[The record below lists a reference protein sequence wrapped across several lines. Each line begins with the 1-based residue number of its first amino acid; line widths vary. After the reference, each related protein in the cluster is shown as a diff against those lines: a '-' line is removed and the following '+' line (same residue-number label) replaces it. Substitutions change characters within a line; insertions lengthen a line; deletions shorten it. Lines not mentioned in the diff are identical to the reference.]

1 MKIRPARPED
11 APALTRLDV
20 QLGYPKGNEPE
31 LLPERLARIKALGD
45 ELLVA
50 EQDDGTVVGLA
61 GLHLVHVMHYAKPLG
76 YITSFVTD
84 ASVRRQGVGRKL
96 LEAATEW
103 ARAKGC
109 YRLSLTSAEHRT
121 DAHAFYPATGFPMTG
136 RRFSKNLD

>member
-1 MKIRPARPED
+1 MNIRPARAQD
-11 APALTRLDV
+11 APALSRLYE
-20 QLGYPKGNEPE
+20 QLGYPNGNGPE
-31 LLPERLARIKALGD
+31 LLPERLARIRALGD
-45 ELLVA
+45 DLLVA

-61 GLHLVHVMHYAKPLG
+61 GLHLVHVMHYPKPLG

-84 ASVRRQGVGRKL
+84 RSVRRQGVGRKL

-109 YRLSLTSAEHRT
+109 YRLSLTSAEHRS

-136 RRFSKNLD
+136 RRFSKDL

>member
-1 MKIRPARPED
+1 VKIRPARAED
-11 APALTRLDV
+11 APALSPLYA
-20 QLGYPKGNEPE
+20 QLGYPNDNDPA
-31 LLPERLARIKALGD
+31 LLPERLARIRALGD

-61 GLHLVHVMHYAKPLG
+61 GLHLVHVMHYARPLG

-84 ASVRRQGVGRKL
+84 STVRRQGIGRKL
-96 LEAATEW
+96 LEAATAW

-121 DAHAFYPATGFPMTG
+121 EAHEFYPASGFPMTG
-136 RRFSKNLD
+136 RRFGKNL

>member
-1 MKIRPARPED
+1 MKIRPARAED
-11 APALTRLDV
+11 ASALSRLYL

-31 LLPERLARIKALGD
+31 LLPERLAHIRALGD
-45 ELLVA
+45 DLIVA

-84 ASVRRQGVGRKL
+84 QSVRRQGVGRKL

-109 YRLSLTSAEHRT
+109 YRLSLTSAEQRS
-121 DAHAFYPATGFPMTG
+121 DAHAFYPASGFPMTG
-136 RRFSKNLD
+136 RRFSRDL